1 MEENIIP
8 QNFTKVD
15 GIKEKDLNKE
25 KDRIKKEKKQLR
37 KRILQKRSEMPEAL
51 RRAAGEKIFQKV
63 CNLPAYTDADVILSY
78 VSFSSE
84 VPTRDFIR
92 KALSDG
98 KRVFVPRVIS
108 PGKGTDHT
116 AEAVKRN
123 MILPSGSGSDGS
135 NPDSKEAQSSGVT
148 ELKLASGSGT
158 GTDPDSASG
167 SESGSDS
174 DFGSS
179 SDSGS
184 NYDSVPGSDSDSNS
198 GSRKKVMEFYE
209 IDDLDHLVTSSW
221 GIAEPEE
228 DPNRS
233 FGKMIEE
240 KDFSCDD
247 CLMIMPGTAFDRERH
262 RMGYNGG
269 FYDRFL
275 ARYPIE
281 NTIAVAFDLQMVENV
296 PHDWFDRKP
305 AIIVTETEMIE

>member
-1 MEENIIP
+1 MKEE
-8 QNFTKVD
+8 
-15 GIKEKDLNKE
+15 DL
-25 KDRIKKEKKQLR
+25 IKKEKKQLR
-37 KRILQKRSEMPEAL
+37 KRILQKRSEIPEAL

-63 CNLPAYTDADVILSY
+63 CALPAYTEADVILSY

-98 KRVFVPRVIS
+98 KRVFVPRVIFL
-108 PGKGTDHT
+108 GKCTDQIT
-116 AEAVKRN
+116 EAMKKD
-123 MILPSGSGSDGS
+123 MTLPSD
-135 NPDSKEAQSSGVT
+135 A
-148 ELKLASGSGT
+148 
-158 GTDPDSASG
+158 
-167 SESGSDS
+167 
-174 DFGSS
+174 
-179 SDSGS
+179 
-184 NYDSVPGSDSDSNS
+184 DSNS

-209 IDDLDHLVTSSW
+209 IDDLDHLMTSSW

-281 NTIAVAFDLQMVENV
+281 NTIAVSFDLQMVENV